1 MLALLDC
8 RFFSDKYHSE
18 LWQRKHDDDDGDDDD
33 DVFSLHEFT
42 LIAFAAG
49 LRQDSNEGL

>member
-1 MLALLDC
+1 VLALLDC